1 MSMEVA
7 IGLPNTVPGTT
18 RDQLLNFAREGE
30 ARGFSSLGSLD
41 RLVYPNYEPLVALS
55 AAAAVTE
62 RIRLVTGILLLPL
75 RVNAALVA
83 KQAASLQ
90 ALSGGRF
97 VLGVAPGLREDDYEA
112 SGVSMRERGAMMDSM
127 LEKMKRVWAGDEFGT
142 AGAIGPP
149 IDEPPQLVLGGRVD
163 ASFERAARFGDGWF
177 MGGGTPEQ
185 FGQGVTK
192 LRDAWSAAGREGEPR
207 AMALAYFALGPDA
220 ERLAEEDLGHYYAW
234 LGEDVAGQIIASA
247 ATDPETVNQY
257 VSAFE
262 QAACDELVWFPTGS
276 DPDQATQLA
285 DALGK

>member
-1 MSMEVA
+1 MDVA

-18 RDQLLNFAREGE
+18 RDQLLNFAREAE
-30 ARGFSSLGSLD
+30 ARDFSSLGSLD
-41 RLVYPNYEPLVALS
+41 RLVYPNYEPFVALS

-62 RIRLVTGILLLPL
+62 RVRLVTGILLLPL

-90 ALSGGRF
+90 ALSGGRL
-97 VLGVAPGLREDDYEA
+97 VLGVAPGVREDDYEA
-112 SGVSMRERGAMMDSM
+112 GGVSMRERGAMMDSM
-127 LEKMKRVWAGDEFGT
+127 LEKVKRVWAGDRFGT

-149 IDEPPQLVLGGRVD
+149 IEEPPQLILGGQVD
-163 ASFERAARFGDGWF
+163 ASFARAARFGDGWF

-185 FGQGVTK
+185 FRRGLTK
-192 LRDAWSAAGREGEPR
+192 LRDAWSAAGRQGEPR
-207 AMALAYFALGPDA
+207 GMALAYFALGPDA
-220 ERLAEEDLGHYYAW
+220 ERLAEEDLSHYYAW
-234 LGEDVAGQIIASA
+234 LGEDVAGQIVASA

-262 QAACDELVWFPTGS
+262 EAGCDELVWFPTGS
-276 DPDQATQLA
+276 DPEQATLLA